1 MSEEQVAASQP
12 TETAPEAAP
21 PATPEAP
28 AAPRDELASE
38 LRAEI
43 AAQRA
48 ELEEMQRAQAPVD
61 PEPAAPAEPPEIAK
75 LREESQRLRAELDEL
90 RGNVAKTEES
100 ARKQARSDAF
110 ARLGVLEEYHDVIPS
125 HIDPRTGD
133 GARELETW
141 LAQRPLL
148 TRSRAP
154 VPPEID
160 VEGFAPSVQQVLRG
174 EKANPL
180 ISKESIRAM
189 QSHAREHRR

>member
-1 MSEEQVAASQP
+1 MSEEQVAQSAP
-12 TETAPEAAP
+12 EATTAPEPAA
-21 PATPEAP
+21 AEAP
-28 AAPRDELASE
+28 AAPRDELAAE

-48 ELEEMQRAQAPVD
+48 ELEEMQRAQTPAE
-61 PEPAAPAEPPEIAK
+61 PEPTAAAEPPEIAK
-75 LREESQRLRAELDEL
+75 LREESARLRSELDEL

-100 ARKQARSDAF
+100 NRKQARSDAF

-125 HIDPRTGD
+125 HIDPRSAD

-141 LAQRPLL
+141 LAKRPLL

-160 VEGFAPSVQQVLRG
+160 IEGYAPAVQQVLRG
-174 EKANPL
+174 EKSNPL
-180 ISKESIRAM
+180 ISKDSIRAM